1 LHSQAFAAG
10 AIIYKLLGCQQEWSH
25 CLIIEHS
32 APPDKEKNVV
42 ELCYIS
48 TVFVFPSLSR
58 GVLTV
63 SPFILHV
70 GNDYTHRIYSFKRS
84 TTGSEI

>member
-1 LHSQAFAAG
+1 MS
-10 AIIYKLLGCQQEWSH
+10 K
-25 CLIIEHS
+25 
-32 APPDKEKNVV
+32 KNVV

-84 TTGSEI
+84 TTGIKLESNRFHTTLDLHITSISSFFSLSHLSPDVTT